1 MILLVLFGSGFAGF
15 VEDGTMAGKDD
26 KRFMTG
32 AAISPNGIMMPR
44 NSIPMP
50 CKG

>member
-15 VEDGTMAGKDD
+15 AEDGTMAGKTT

-44 NSIPMP
+44 SSISIP